1 MPRPLRELQ
10 LPYGVP
16 RTPVQAFARVVR
28 ERRLA
33 LGLKQSDLE
42 HEDSIDRSYISKLE
56 LAKREPGLNA
66 IFHIAK
72 ALGMQPGA
80 LIKAVEDAMDTEYS
94 RHQP

>member
-16 RTPVQAFARVVR
+16 ITPVQAFARVVR

-42 HEDSIDRSYISKLE
+42 NEDSIDRSYVSKLE

-72 ALGMQPGA
+72 ALGMEPSE
-80 LIKAVEDAMDTEYS
+80 LIKVVEQAIDP
-94 RHQP
+94 R